1 MLIILALFVCVKS
14 YIRKKDI
21 IMLKK
26 VKSNIVKEIIKEEEY
41 QKIKQFMN
49 KKDDYFTKKELK
61 VLLHLLIRNPKKNKK
76 QDKHK

>member
-1 MLIILALFVCVKS
+1 
-14 YIRKKDI
+14 
-21 IMLKK
+21 MLKK